1 MRPSRIPWILLVL
14 TFAWMTSAASTTNQ
28 TYIENENSL
37 WYEIGEVTGMLL
49 KTCLD
54 VAATTKTRIEFS
66 DVFQNCLRRKSLL
79 VLNRSLRADVISV
92 GNGIQLVKC
101 RDANLT
107 QFDRYNGRG
116 RFIRDQVDWNNEVS
130 QKLYD
135 LFDTHE
141 LKINLNSDDE
151 VQARHRDDTV
161 FSQISG
167 RRRKDNMMVSLLVFA
182 IIAVGLIVIPM
193 GFQFLA
199 VLGGKALLLAK
210 LALILSSI
218 QGLKKIATSS
228 LNYGLYTHHSAP
240 GNPWHYD
247 RTWTSH
253 PSTTHDSAQ
262 GGYYSSHEPYS
273 YFLHPRIDEE

>member
-1 MRPSRIPWILLVL
+1 MKASSIPSILLIFSTL
-14 TFAWMTSAASTTNQ
+14 TLGNTNNNR
-28 TYIENENSL
+28 TYIQDENSI
-37 WYEIGEVTGMLL
+37 WYDVGEVTGLLL

-54 VAATTKTRIEFS
+54 TAATPKTGLEFL
-66 DVFQNCLRRKSLL
+66 DAFQNCLRRKSLL
-79 VLNRSLRADVISV
+79 VLNRSLRADVISI
-92 GNGIQLVKC
+92 GKGIQLVKY

-107 QFDRYNGRG
+107 HSDRVNSRG
-116 RFIRDQVDWNNEVS
+116 SSRFIRDQVDWNNEVS
-130 QKLYD
+130 RRLFD

-141 LKINLNSDDE
+141 LKIDLNSDDE
-151 VQARHRDDTV
+151 TQARHR
-161 FSQISG
+161 G

-182 IIAVGLIVIPM
+182 IVAVGLIVIPM

-228 LNYGLYTHHSAP
+228 FNYGLYSHSAP

-247 RTWTSH
+247 RQWTHH
-253 PSTTHDSAQ
+253 PSSTYDSAH
-262 GGYYSSHEPYS
+262 GGYHSSHEPYS
-273 YFLHPRIDEE
+273 FLLHPRIDEEN